1 MTGPLVQVLPFGD
14 HAFLIETADVAGA
27 HRLADLISRG
37 AVDLPPDTID
47 EVVVGYA
54 VVVVVVGPDPGAV
67 DPEACAAWLE
77 GVVSGFAVFDT
88 RPEPGTRSPVTHLLP
103 VVFDGDDL
111 DEVAG
116 LIGASRHRVVEL
128 LVGAHLEVAFVGFA
142 PGFPYLTGLP
152 PELAGLHRR
161 HTPRTAVP
169 AGSVAV
175 AGGFASIYP
184 RSTPGGWHLL
194 GRTTEILFDPDVPP
208 YSRVSP
214 GDHVRFHA
222 VDAPAVRLP
231 VASATAS
238 SAAAAAITDPARVA
252 LDPGDGP
259 ALLVVDPGLLSIV
272 EDGGRRAVARLGVPA
287 AGAADRRALALV
299 NLLLGNERGAAAIE
313 CTASGPTL
321 RVIGD
326 GHIAVVG
333 AAQGAVDVR
342 VDGREVADATVVP
355 VADGQVVS
363 IGRIRHGL
371 LSYLGIAGGL
381 LNPEHFGS
389 RSSDVLTGLG
399 SGPLRAGN
407 RLDRGRPG
415 RIRGHLT
422 LPSAPPPGT
431 PVTLRV
437 VPGPRVV
444 PGTGSEAALEVLAST
459 VWDVAHHV
467 DRIGVRLSAEDGTTI
482 SNAPAGSS
490 TPMITGA
497 VQVPPDG
504 LPIILLPDHA
514 TVGGYPVAACVIT
527 ADIPLLGQLT
537 PGDQVAFVVVDQAE
551 AAHERRRSW
560 GRDRAVVSG
569 WFPTSAGT

>member
-1 MTGPLVQVLPFGD
+1 MQVLPYGD
-14 HAFLIETADVAGA
+14 HAFLIQAADVAGA
-27 HRLADLISRG
+27 HRLADLIDRR
-37 AVDLPPDTID
+37 AVDLPPDAID

-54 VVVVVVGPDPGAV
+54 VVVVIIGPDPDRA
-67 DPEACAAWLE
+67 DPETCAAWLE
-77 GVVSGFAVFDT
+77 GILNKID
-88 RPEPGTRSPVTHLLP
+88 RIDPQENPGTRSPATHHLP

-116 LIGASRHRVVEL
+116 LIGASRVRVVEL
-128 LVGAHLEVAFVGFA
+128 LVGAELEVAFVGFA

-152 PELAGLHRR
+152 LELAGLHRR
-161 HTPRTAVP
+161 HTPRTTVP

-214 GDHVRFHA
+214 GDHVRFYA
-222 VDAPAVRLP
+222 VDAPTIRLP
-231 VASATAS
+231 AG
-238 SAAAAAITDPARVA
+238 SAAATAVATERAAITDPARVA

-259 ALLVVDPGLLSIV
+259 ALMILDPGLLSIV
-272 EDGGRRAVARLGVPA
+272 EDGGRRGVARLGVPA
-287 AGAADRRALALV
+287 AGAADRRALTLV

-326 GHIAVVG
+326 GHVAVVG

-342 VDGREVADATVVP
+342 VDGLEVADATVVP

-371 LSYLGIAGGL
+371 RAYVGIAGGL
-381 LNPEHFGS
+381 LTPEHFGS
-389 RSSDVLTGLG
+389 RSSDVLSGLG
-399 SGPLRAGN
+399 AGPLRAGD

-422 LPSAPPPGT
+422 LPSAPPPRT
-431 PVTLRV
+431 PVTLHV
-437 VPGPRVV
+437 LPGPRVT
-444 PGTGSEAALEVLAST
+444 PGTGSEAGLEILASA

-482 SNAPAGSS
+482 SHAPAGSS

-504 LPIILLPDHA
+504 VPIILLPDHA
-514 TVGGYPVAACVIT
+514 TVGGYPVVACVIT